1 MSAVPTAA
9 VPSPSRTELRSP
21 ARTCGV
27 QNSRRWRSVSVV
39 CTGYFSMNMVPVNA
53 STGSTNSSA
62 VSAHSRS
69 AHRSRRGFS
78 GGSAGRRA
86 AETTHRRG
94 ASSSKT
100 EEQSAGISSR
110 SPMTQPRPKSSWP
123 TTLLYMTEASVLT
136 LPPTA
141 SGIP

>member
-1 MSAVPTAA
+1 
-9 VPSPSRTELRSP
+9 
-21 ARTCGV
+21 
-27 QNSRRWRSVSVV
+27 
-39 CTGYFSMNMVPVNA
+39 MNMVPVNA

-69 AHRSRRGFS
+69 AQRSRRGFS

-86 AETTHRRG
+86 VETTHRRG

-110 SPMTQPRPKSSWP
+110 SPMTQPQPKSSWP

-141 SGIP
+141 SGMP